1 MAIPNNWKVSVRPRR
16 ALTAKTNIR
25 IANAPGTIDAGYL
38 DEVGISITNIGEE
51 SYMIHAGDRIAQFVV
66 EKRYD
71 VAFVECEDVNEYSDI
86 NRANSNGNSGF
97 GSTGN

>member
-1 MAIPNNWKVSVRPRR
+1 
-16 ALTAKTNIR
+16 
-25 IANAPGTIDAGYL
+25 
-38 DEVGISITNIGEE
+38 
-51 SYMIHAGDRIAQFVV
+51 MIHAGDRIAQFVV

-71 VAFVECEDVNEYSDI
+71 VAFVECKDVNEYSDI